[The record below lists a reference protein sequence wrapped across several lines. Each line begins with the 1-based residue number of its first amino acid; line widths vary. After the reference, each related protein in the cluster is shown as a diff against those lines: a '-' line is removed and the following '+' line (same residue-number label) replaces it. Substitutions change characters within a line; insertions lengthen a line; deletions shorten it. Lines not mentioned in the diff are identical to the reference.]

1 MATRS
6 AICIANK
13 DRSLTGV
20 YCHWDGYPGHQLP
33 NLKEFYGNAYR
44 ARRLIAGGHMSSLRT
59 TTKWD
64 SEGREVVNEPL
75 SKYKPLYYRDRPGY
89 EHEDNSPVQ
98 SENIQTA
105 CKEWREWGCEVLY
118 IYDLRK
124 GWSYIYL
131 R

>member
-13 DRSLTGV
+13 DRSLTGI
-20 YCHWDGYPGHQLP
+20 YCHWDGYPEHQMP
-33 NLKEFYGNAYR
+33 ILKEHYNNATKT
-44 ARRLIAGGHMSSLRT
+44 RRLIAGGHMSSLRT
-59 TTKWD
+59 KNMWD
-64 SEGREVVNEPL
+64 PNGGGYICDVRKPQ
-75 SKYKPLYYRDRPGY
+75 PLYHKERTSHDMGDTAPIR
-89 EHEDNSPVQ
+89 

-105 CKEWREWGCEVLY
+105 CKEWREWDCEVLY

>member
-20 YCHWDGYPGHQLP
+20 YCHWDGNPEHQMP
-33 NLKEFYGNAYR
+33 ILKEHYCNATR
-44 ARRLIAGGHMSSLRT
+44 TRKLIAGGHMSSLRT
-59 TTKWD
+59 TTIWD
-64 SEGREVVNEPL
+64 GQCGGYIPEQREPQ
-75 SKYKPLYYRDRPGY
+75 PLYHKERTAVDMG
-89 EHEDNSPVQ
+89 DCSPIT
-98 SENIQTA
+98 SENIQSA
-105 CKEWREWGCEVLY
+105 IREWKMSACEVMY

-131 R
+131 T